1 MLREIKRFILE
12 ANQAGYASG
21 NSGVKE
27 SDGSKTIAFEKGD
40 WKYHDNYF
48 GGEPY
53 GGREVIFY
61 QGKPVWM
68 MVYYGRVLPEVPC
81 ESIYPF
87 LQEALRAIP
96 EDNPYRGPR
105 VYSSSSKGMEYHN
118 SWDGELD
125 YFFGE
130 ENIYIGGQ
138 HVYHARYA
146 GGLVDQRRG

>member
-1 MLREIKRFILE
+1 MLKKIKEFILE
-12 ANQAGYASG
+12 ANKVGYAYG
-21 NSGVKE
+21 NESAFKKE
-27 SDGSKTIAFEKGD
+27 IDGSTTIVFEKGD

-53 GGREVIFY
+53 GGREVVFY
-61 QGKPVWM
+61 TGKPVWM
-68 MVYYGRVLPEVPC
+68 MVYYGKVVPEVDAKVV
-81 ESIYPF
+81 YPF
-87 LQEALRAIP
+87 LQEALREPAV
-96 EDNPYRGPR
+96 DNPYRGPSHFISGR
-105 VYSSSSKGMEYHN
+105 MLYRN
-118 SWDGELD
+118 FWDGELD